1 MREGFGRAYG
11 RARPEGG
18 SVYRLYLIASVVV
31 MVALAGFARPSEART
46 LHHSNHRHHAES
58 ARMAAHHRASARSE
72 RPAPA
77 RDSRHDRTHHR
88 ATMPRVTHN
97 SGTHRNSTKHG
108 ARHVAAVPSH
118 DSRQQDAGTRIG
130 LQSTIQVRSQEA
142 QVISGRGP
150 PSHPLHS
157 SIPHPAIIATNSPAN
172 ISQQEPPAAA
182 GPSRDLTHFAS
193 QGASAQVEA
202 GARVHSLDRFL
213 ETGQPTN
220 VRPLPDRLK
229 GAAGRSIVPFAG
241 GNP

>member
-1 MREGFGRAYG
+1 MREGFGQAYG
-11 RARPEGG
+11 RALPEGG
-18 SVYRLYLIASVVV
+18 SVHRLYLIASVGV

-46 LHHSNHRHHAES
+46 LHHSSHRHHAES
-58 ARMAAHHRASARSE
+58 ARLAAHHRASARSA

-108 ARHVAAVPSH
+108 TRHVAAVPSY
-118 DSRQQDAGTRIG
+118 DTRQQDAGTRIG
-130 LQSTIQVRSQEA
+130 VQSTIQVRSQEA

-150 PSHPLHS
+150 PSYPLHM
-157 SIPHPAIIATNSPAN
+157 SIPHPAIVSTISPAD
-172 ISQQEPPAAA
+172 ISQQAPPAAA
-182 GPSRDLTHFAS
+182 GPSRDRTLFAP

-202 GARVHSLDRFL
+202 GARVHSLDQFPK
-213 ETGQPTN
+213 TGQPTI

-229 GAAGRSIVPFAG
+229 GAAGRSIMPFAG